1 MRLSPKWGWF
11 AAFTAVFAVCA
22 AVVFWGTWSPEIA
35 PVMPDCPTSYP
46 THWFRARLVSWLEN
60 GKFTP
65 SEAINWIGSPYI
77 WTEFQYAFAAYM
89 SALGMVYFLRG
100 RGLPRVAAYG
110 AGLLLA
116 FSGYWFTLFSA
127 GHLGWFQ
134 WMTYGVFAFGLIDR
148 ALEKGKPRH
157 WLLLGACL
165 AWGSMHQPDLWLL
178 FSVFSAAYFVF
189 RLAVVLHDTARD
201 ARRATLFR
209 WVKGAAMALAA
220 LLAIGGASFR
230 SAFVNDLAGRDK
242 QIEEGQTLG
251 ANAAKDD
258 AEKRWIFVTNWS
270 MPPEATKEF
279 WHAGIEGDTSCPMTL
294 AIGQKR
300 GNGIRQYVGRLGRP
314 LGATQ
319 GNYRQH
325 SLYVGWVT
333 CFLAVLG
340 LLSALLPWLRDA
352 GHETRATGDGRQS
365 TMDSPSNTN
374 NSAII
379 FFAVSAVVFW
389 LFSMGR
395 YCEPVYRL
403 VYALPFGD
411 YLRAPVKWHH
421 LTEFCLCV
429 LAGYGL
435 AMLRFRFVPS
445 ALRKASPDSSPA
457 ANRAALIATSLVAMW
472 VVIGLT
478 HLVPNARLYCAPHRA
493 DADMQFVDGRMLQ
506 DPRGVAQLNQ
516 MRARV
521 LGTYQGAALI
531 EVPKKKPKDE
541 PAPELPSP
549 QPVTLALGILSLVGT
564 LAVGAY
570 GIKKS

>member
-22 AVVFWGTWSPEIA
+22 AVVFWGTWSPEMA

-77 WTEFQYAFAAYM
+77 WTEFQYAFAAFM
-89 SALGMVYFLRG
+89 AALGMAYFLRG

-189 RLAVVLHDTARD
+189 RLLVVFVGMARD
-201 ARRATLFR
+201 ARRATV
-209 WVKGAAMALAA
+209 VKWAKGSALALAA

-279 WHAGIEGDTSCPMTL
+279 WHAGVEGDTSCPFTL

-300 GNGIRQYVGRLGRP
+300 GNGIRQYTGALGRP
-314 LGATQ
+314 LGAKQ

-325 SLYVGWVT
+325 SLYVGWLT
-333 CFLAVLG
+333 C
-340 LLSALLPWLRDA
+340 LLALLGGGLALVA
-352 GHETRATGDGRQS
+352 GFS
-365 TMDSPSNTN
+365 PPSNNASWPRAST
-374 NSAII
+374 STLI
-379 FFAVSAVVFW
+379 FFFASSVVFW

-429 LAGYGL
+429 LAGYGIWGWMYWVRAKWLSDRVKTAAVAVLVLLGVVDL
-435 AMLRFRFVPS
+435 AVN
-445 ALRKASPDSSPA
+445 D
-457 ANRAALIATSLVAMW
+457 
-472 VVIGLT
+472 
-478 HLVPNARLYCAPHRA
+478 RLYCAPHKA
-493 DADMQFVDGRMLQ
+493 DADMQFVDGRML
-506 DPRGVAQLNQ
+506 
-516 MRARV
+516 
-521 LGTYQGAALI
+521 
-531 EVPKKKPKDE
+531 
-541 PAPELPSP
+541 
-549 QPVTLALGILSLVGT
+549 
-564 LAVGAY
+564 
-570 GIKKS
+570 

>member
-1 MRLSPKWGWF
+1 MRISPKWGWF

-22 AVVFWGTWSPEIA
+22 AYVFWGTWSPEMA

-77 WTEFQYAFAAYM
+77 WTEFQYAFAAFM
-89 SALGMVYFLRG
+89 AALGMAYFLRG

-189 RLAVVLHDTARD
+189 RLAVVLHDMARD
-201 ARRATLFR
+201 SRRAALVK

-242 QIEEGQTLG
+242 QIEEGQTV
-251 ANAAKDD
+251 AASAAKDD

-279 WHAGIEGDTSCPMTL
+279 WHAGVEGDTSCPFTL

-445 ALRKASPDSSPA
+445 ALRRASSGSSPA
-457 ANRAALIATSLVAMW
+457 ASRAAHSK
-472 VVIGLT
+472 
-478 HLVPNARLYCAPHRA
+478 
-493 DADMQFVDGRMLQ
+493 DGHWKQ
-506 DPRGVAQLNQ
+506 DETNRQLH
-516 MRARV
+516 
-521 LGTYQGAALI
+521 T
-531 EVPKKKPKDE
+531 
-541 PAPELPSP
+541 
-549 QPVTLALGILSLVGT
+549 
-564 LAVGAY
+564 
-570 GIKKS
+570 